1 MKRIDSANT
10 LASYCIQRL
19 RGVGILHTAKASGPG
34 LRTLAPGLFA
44 FRLVFPLVFP
54 GSDCRSGAGRW
65 SGRCYS
71 CPMSRAVRDSEDVAE
86 LKQLYDRLALAVER
100 AAATM
105 HIRGA
110 ESTAFT
116 AEDTKCVALWD
127 RIRTLIQ
134 KDR

>member
-1 MKRIDSANT
+1 MS
-10 LASYCIQRL
+10 
-19 RGVGILHTAKASGPG
+19 KA
-34 LRTLAPGLFA
+34 A
-44 FRLVFPLVFP
+44 
-54 GSDCRSGAGRW
+54 
-65 SGRCYS
+65 
-71 CPMSRAVRDSEDVAE
+71 RDSEDVAE

-100 AAATM
+100 AAATI

-110 ESTAFT
+110 DSNAFS

>member
-1 MKRIDSANT
+1 
-10 LASYCIQRL
+10 
-19 RGVGILHTAKASGPG
+19 
-34 LRTLAPGLFA
+34 
-44 FRLVFPLVFP
+44 
-54 GSDCRSGAGRW
+54 
-65 SGRCYS
+65 
-71 CPMSRAVRDSEDVAE
+71 MSKAVRDSDEVEE

-110 ESTAFT
+110 ESTAFN

-127 RIRTLIQ
+127 RIRTLIP

>member
-1 MKRIDSANT
+1 MS
-10 LASYCIQRL
+10 
-19 RGVGILHTAKASGPG
+19 KAI
-34 LRTLAPGLFA
+34 
-44 FRLVFPLVFP
+44 
-54 GSDCRSGAGRW
+54 
-65 SGRCYS
+65 
-71 CPMSRAVRDSEDVAE
+71 RDSEHVAE

-100 AAATM
+100 AASTM

-110 ESTAFT
+110 ESTAFA

>member
-1 MKRIDSANT
+1 
-10 LASYCIQRL
+10 
-19 RGVGILHTAKASGPG
+19 
-34 LRTLAPGLFA
+34 LRTLAPGLFH
-44 FRLVFPLVFP
+44 FWLIL
-54 GSDCRSGAGRW
+54 GHGAPVASIARGAIVAA
-65 SGRCYS
+65 
-71 CPMSRAVRDSEDVAE
+71 MSKAVRDSEEVAE

-116 AEDTKCVALWD
+116 VEDTKCVALWD
-127 RIRTLIQ
+127 RIRALMH

>member
-10 LASYCIQRL
+10 LAFYCIQRL

-34 LRTLAPGLFA
+34 LRTLAPGLLLLA
-44 FRLVFPLVFP
+44 PCWTARQK
-54 GSDCRSGAGRW
+54 A
-65 SGRCYS
+65 GRCYS
-71 CPMSRAVRDSEDVAE
+71 WAMSKAIRDTDEVAE

-100 AAATM
+100 AAATI

-110 ESTAFT
+110 DSTAFST
-116 AEDTKCVALWD
+116 EDTKCVALWD
-127 RIRTLIQ
+127 RIRALMQ